1 MFKKV
6 LIANRGEI
14 AVRVIKTLRKMGIA
28 AVAVYSDA
36 DRFSKAVLMADEA
49 VRLGPAPASESYL
62 NVDAVIAACRQT
74 GAQAVHPGYGFLS
87 ENIGFAERLKAEG
100 ITFIGP
106 TPDNI
111 SAFGLKH
118 TARELAKASGVP
130 LLPGSG
136 LLDSREEALTAAEEI
151 GYPVMLKSTAGGG
164 GIGMQLCDTPDAL
177 AAAFDSVQR
186 TAKSSFGD
194 ARVYLE
200 RFVSKARHVEVQ
212 IFGDGKGRVIA
223 LGERDCSLQ
232 RRNQKVIEETPAPG
246 LSDTV
251 RQRLH
256 AAAVSLGQQ
265 VSYASAGTVEF
276 IYDPQRE
283 EFYFLEVNTRLQVEH
298 PVTEAVFGVDL
309 VEWMI
314 RQAAGEDV
322 LTGKENLVPK
332 GAAIEARVYAEMP
345 HAGFRP
351 SAGLL
356 TEVVFPEEVRVDGWV
371 ETGTEV
377 TPFYDPMLAKVI
389 VSGAD
394 RETAIAALSSAL
406 EETSLAGIETNL
418 DYLKAI
424 AASDLF
430 QSGDVATTALKDFEF
445 VPDVVEVIAPG
456 AQSSLQELPGRLG
469 LWHVGVPPSGPMD
482 ERSFRHANRLVGNHD
497 HTAALE
503 LTVSGPVL
511 KFFSDAVV
519 ALAGAEMPMK
529 LDGVPVPN
537 GEAISVAAGQTL
549 AIGSITGSGQ
559 RAYLAVSGGFDA
571 PVVMGSRATFGLGQF
586 GGNAT
591 GTLRAGHVLRLAR
604 KNQPD
609 VLPATEPAEL
619 SREWSVGV
627 LYGPHGAPDFF
638 QAKDIEILF
647 STEYEVHFNS
657 ARTGVRLIGP
667 APKWARTDGGEAG
680 LHPSNLHD
688 NAYAIGAIDFTGDMP
703 IILGPDGPSLGGF
716 VCPAVIARDEQW
728 KMGQFKPGDK
738 IRFHAMAR
746 EADEVLAV
754 GLVPLAPSSE
764 RVARSVPPSVLPD
777 ISPTRGEIRDAA
789 VSPQSSVEHDASAQT
804 SRGLAEGASLP
815 ISPLEGEMPGRA
827 EGGIARHSA
836 FGSPILAAND
846 TGPIPVVY
854 RRQGDD
860 NLLVE
865 YGPMQLDIGIRMR
878 VHLLMQAV
886 RAAKLTGL
894 IDLTPGIRSLQIHY
908 DSSML
913 SRTTLLGL
921 LGEIEKGLPPV
932 SAVKV
937 PSRTVWLPLSWNDP
951 QAELAMRKYQELVRP
966 NAPWCP
972 SNIEFIR
979 RINGLAD
986 EQAVKDTIFDAS
998 YLVMGLG
1005 DVYLGAPV
1013 ATPLDPRH
1021 RLVTTKY
1028 NPARTWTPENAVGI
1042 GGAYMCIYGME
1053 GPGGYQLFGRTIQVW
1068 NTWRQT
1074 SVFTKDKPWLLD
1086 FFDQI
1091 RFFPVSH
1098 EELKEARA
1106 AFPHGGYPIRI
1117 EEGTFSYADYEAEMA
1132 RNAESIGAF
1141 KRGQQA
1147 AFEAERQRWKDQG
1160 LDSFQVDEG
1169 TGPGLGGDIP
1179 EGCFGVESAV
1189 PGNVWKLLVEHGQ
1202 RVDAGETLAIIE
1214 SMKMEIT
1221 VTAHAPGRVRDVR
1234 AGPGRNVKAGDV
1246 LVVLEDV

>member
-6 LIANRGEI
+6 LVANRGEI
-14 AVRVIKTLRKMGIA
+14 AVRIIKTLQKMQIA
-28 AVAVYSDA
+28 SVAVYSDA
-36 DRFSKAVLMADEA
+36 DRFSQAVLMADEA
-49 VRLGPAPASESYL
+49 VRLGPAPAAESYL
-62 NVDAVIAACRQT
+62 DVEAVIAACRKT
-74 GAQAVHPGYGFLS
+74 GAEAVHPGYGFLS
-87 ENIGFAERLKAEG
+87 ENIGFAERLQKEG
-100 ITFIGP
+100 IVFIGP
-106 TPDNI
+106 TPENI

-118 TARELAKASGVP
+118 TARELAEKSGVP
-130 LLPGSG
+130 LLPGSK
-136 LLDSREEALTAAEEI
+136 LLETREEALTAAEAI

-164 GIGMQLCDTPDAL
+164 GIGMQLCDTPEAL
-177 AAAFDSVQR
+177 EAAFDSVQR
-186 TAKSSFGD
+186 TAKASFGD

-200 RFVSKARHVEVQ
+200 RFVAKARHVEVQ
-212 IFGDGKGRVIA
+212 IFGDGKGRVVA

-246 LSDTV
+246 LSHTV
-251 RQRLH
+251 RHRLH
-256 AAAVSLGQQ
+256 AAAVSLGQS
-265 VSYASAGTVEF
+265 VRYASAGTVEF
-276 IYDPQRE
+276 IYDAARE

-314 RQAAGEDV
+314 RQAVGEDV
-322 LTGKENLVPK
+322 LTGREQLVPK

-356 TEVVFPEEVRVDGWV
+356 TEVKFPTEARVDGWV

-377 TPFYDPMLAKVI
+377 SAFYDPMLAKII
-389 VSGAD
+389 VFGED
-394 RETAIAALSSAL
+394 RNMAIEALSSAL
-406 EETSLAGIETNL
+406 SQTSLCGIETNL

-430 QSGDVATTALKDFEF
+430 KSANVATTALKDFAF
-445 VPDVVEVIAPG
+445 SPDVVEVLTPG

-482 ERSFRHANRLVGNHD
+482 ERSFRNANRLVGNHD

-503 LTVSGPVL
+503 LTVSGPTL
-511 KFFSDAVV
+511 KFYSDAVV
-519 ALAGAEMPMK
+519 ALAGADMPMT
-529 LDGVPVPN
+529 LDGSPVMHETPFKVQ
-537 GEAISVAAGQTL
+537 SGQTL
-549 AIGSITGSGQ
+549 AIGSIKGAGQ

-571 PVVMGSRATFGLGQF
+571 PIIMGSRTTFGLGQF

-591 GTLRAGHVLRLAR
+591 GILRAGHVLRLAR
-604 KNQPD
+604 AEQMGTK
-609 VLPATEPAEL
+609 PADEPAQL
-619 SREWSVGV
+619 TRQWSVAV

-638 QAKDIEILF
+638 LDDDIATLF
-647 STEYEVHFNS
+647 STDYEVHFNS

-667 APKWARTDGGEAG
+667 APKWARADGGEAG

-716 VCPAVIARDEQW
+716 VCPAVIAREDLW
-728 KMGQFKPGDK
+728 KMGQFKPGDT
-738 IRFHAMAR
+738 IRFHPVNR
-746 EADEVLAV
+746 DEDKTLQRSHMPVGAV
-754 GLVPLAPSSE
+754 
-764 RVARSVPPSVLPD
+764 
-777 ISPTRGEIRDAA
+777 
-789 VSPQSSVEHDASAQT
+789 
-804 SRGLAEGASLP
+804 
-815 ISPLEGEMPGRA
+815 
-827 EGGIARHSA
+827 
-836 FGSPILAAND
+836 GSPILGSQSKG
-846 TGPIPVVY
+846 TVPVVY

-860 NLLVE
+860 NMLVE
-865 YGPMQLDIGIRMR
+865 YGAMQLDIGIRMR
-878 VHLLMQAV
+878 VHLLMEAV
-886 RAAKLTGL
+886 KATRLQGL

-908 DSSML
+908 DSTIL
-913 SRTTLLGL
+913 SRTRLLGIL
-921 LGEIEKGLPPV
+921 AEIEDSLPPA
-932 SAVKV
+932 SSVKV
-937 PSRTVWLPLSWNDP
+937 PSRTVWLPLSWDDP
-951 QAELAMRKYQELVRP
+951 DAQLAMRKYQELVRP

-986 EQAVKDTIFDAS
+986 EQAVKDTIFNAS

-1013 ATPLDPRH
+1013 ATPIDPRH

-1074 SVFTKDKPWLLD
+1074 DVFAKGKPWLLD

-1098 EELKEARA
+1098 DELTEARA
-1106 AFPHGGYPIRI
+1106 AFPHGGYPVRI
-1117 EEGTFSYADYEAEMA
+1117 DEGVFSYSDYETQMA
-1132 RNAESIGAF
+1132 ADAGNISQF
-1141 KRGQQA
+1141 KQQQQS
-1147 AFEAERQRWKDQG
+1147 AFEAERQRWKEQG
-1160 LDSFQVDEG
+1160 LDSFQVDE
-1169 TGPGLGGDIP
+1169 TGGASLGGDIP
-1179 EGCFGVESAV
+1179 EGCFGVETAV
-1189 PGNVWKLLVEHGQ
+1189 PGNVWKVLVETGQ
-1202 RVDAGETLAIIE
+1202 QVKAGATLAIIE
-1214 SMKMEIT
+1214 SMKMEIN
-1221 VTAHAPGRVRDVR
+1221 VTTHAAGRVRDLRV
-1234 AGPGRNVKAGDV
+1234 APGRNVKAGDV
-1246 LVVLEDV
+1246 LVVMENL

>member
-14 AVRVIKTLRKMGIA
+14 AVRIIKTLRRLGIA
-28 AVAVYSDA
+28 SVAVYSDA
-36 DRFSKAVLMADEA
+36 DRFALHVRQADEA
-49 VRLGPAPASESYL
+49 IRLGPAQASESYL
-62 NVDAVIAACRQT
+62 NVEAVIAACKET
-74 GAQAVHPGYGFLS
+74 GAEAVHPGYGFLS
-87 ENIGFAERLKAEG
+87 ENIGFAERLQAEG
-100 ITFIGP
+100 IAFIGP
-106 TPDNI
+106 TPENI
-111 SAFGLKH
+111 ASFGLKH
-118 TARELAKASGVP
+118 TARQLAADSGVP

-136 LLDSREEALTAAEEI
+136 LLDSAEDALSAAELI

-164 GIGMQLCDTPDAL
+164 GIGMQLCHDAASL
-177 AAAFDSVQR
+177 QAAFDTVQR
-186 TAKSSFGD
+186 TAKASFGD

-212 IFGDGKGRVIA
+212 IFGDGQGRVIA

-246 LSDTV
+246 LSDAV

-256 AAAVSLGQQ
+256 GAAVSLGQS
-265 VSYASAGTVEF
+265 VHYRSAGTVEF
-276 IYDPQRE
+276 IYDPARE

-298 PVTEAVFGVDL
+298 PVTEAVFGIDL

-314 RQAAGEDV
+314 RQAADEDV
-322 LTGKENLVPK
+322 LTGNEHLVPK
-332 GAAIEARVYAEMP
+332 GAAIEARIYAEMP
-345 HAGFRP
+345 HADFRP

-356 TEVVFPEEVRVDGWV
+356 TDVVFPKTARVDGWI

-377 TPFYDPMLAKVI
+377 TPYYDPMLAKLI
-389 VSGAD
+389 VSGKD
-394 RETAIAALSSAL
+394 REAAIAALQSAL
-406 EETSLAGIETNL
+406 SETSISGIETNL
-418 DYLKAI
+418 DYLSAI

-430 QSGDVATTALKDFEF
+430 ASGDVATTALKDFSF

-482 ERSFRHANRLVGNHD
+482 ARSFRHANRLVGNGD
-497 HTAALE
+497 DVAALE

-511 KFFSDAVV
+511 KFFSDVTV
-519 ALAGAEMPMK
+519 ALAGAEMAMT
-529 LDGVPVPN
+529 LDGAPVAHN
-537 GEAISVAAGQTL
+537 AAFTVKPGQVL
-549 AIGSITGSGQ
+549 AIGGISGPGQ
-559 RAYLAVSGGFDA
+559 RAYLAVSGGFAA
-571 PVVMGSRATFGLGQF
+571 PVVLGSRATFGLGQF

-591 GTLRAGHVLRLAR
+591 GALKVGHVLRLAR
-604 KNQPD
+604 SPQP
-609 VLPATEPAEL
+609 VAMPADAPPEL
-619 SREWSVGV
+619 TRAWSVGV
-627 LYGPHGAPDFF
+627 VYGPHGAPDFF
-638 QAKDIEILF
+638 LDSDIETLF
-647 STEYEVHFNS
+647 STDYEVHFNS

-667 APKWARTDGGEAG
+667 APTWARQDGGEAG

-688 NAYAIGAIDFTGDMP
+688 NPYAIGAIDFTGDMP

-728 KMGQFKPGDK
+728 KTGQFKPGDT
-738 IRFHAMAR
+738 IRFH
-746 EADEVLAV
+746 
-754 GLVPLAPSSE
+754 P
-764 RVARSVPPSVLPD
+764 VARDGD
-777 ISPTRGEIRDAA
+777 IAA
-789 VSPQSSVEHDASAQT
+789 VSGSVEQGMPPAPAQT
-804 SRGLAEGASLP
+804 RLP
-815 ISPLEGEMPGRA
+815 PDA
-827 EGGIARHSA
+827 
-836 FGSPILAAND
+836 GSPILSHTSN
-846 TGPIPVVY
+846 GPVSVTY

-865 YGPMQLDIGIRMR
+865 YGEMQLDIAIRMR

-886 RAAKLTGL
+886 KAAKLPGL

-908 DSSML
+908 DGASL
-913 SRTTLLGL
+913 SRTRLLGL
-921 LGEIEKGLPPV
+921 LNEIEASLPPAGDV
-932 SAVKV
+932 TV
-937 PSRTVWLPLSWNDP
+937 PSRTVYLPLSWNDP
-951 QAELAMRKYQELVRP
+951 EAELAMRKYQELVRP

-986 EQAVKDTIFDAS
+986 EQAVKDTIFNAR

-1053 GPGGYQLFGRTIQVW
+1053 GPGGYQLFGRTIQMW

-1074 SVFTKDKPWLLD
+1074 PVFTRDKPWLLD

-1098 EELKEARA
+1098 EELMEARA
-1106 AFPHGGYPIRI
+1106 TFPHGGYPIRI
-1117 EEGTFSYADYEAEMA
+1117 EDGAFSYASYAAELA
-1132 RNAESIGAF
+1132 ENAESIGTF
-1141 KRGQQA
+1141 KRQQQS

-1160 LDSFQVDEG
+1160 LDSFTADEDAS
-1169 TGPGLGGDIP
+1169 PSAAGDIP
-1179 EGCFGVESAV
+1179 DNCFGVESAV
-1189 PGNVWKLLVEHGQ
+1189 PGNLWKLLVEEGQ
-1202 RVDAGETLAIIE
+1202 SVAAGETIAIIE

-1221 VTAHAPGRVRDVR
+1221 VTAHAPGILRELR
-1234 AGPGRNVKAGDV
+1234 AIPGKTVKAGDV
-1246 LVVLEDV
+1246 IAVLQNL

>member
-14 AVRVIKTLRKMGIA
+14 AVRIIKTLQRLGIA
-28 AVAVYSDA
+28 SVAVYSDA
-36 DRFSKAVLMADEA
+36 DRFALHVRLADEA
-49 VRLGPAPASESYL
+49 IRLGPAAASESYL
-62 NVDAVIAACRQT
+62 NVEAVIAACKET
-74 GAQAVHPGYGFLS
+74 GAEAVHPGYGFLS

-100 ITFIGP
+100 IAFIGP
-106 TPDNI
+106 TPENI
-111 SAFGLKH
+111 ASFGLKH
-118 TARELAKASGVP
+118 TARQLAADSGVP
-130 LLPGSG
+130 LLPGSS
-136 LLDSREEALTAAEEI
+136 LLDSAEDALSAAELI

-164 GIGMQLCDTPDAL
+164 GIGMQLCHDAASL
-177 AAAFDSVQR
+177 QAAFDTVQR
-186 TAKSSFGD
+186 TAKASFGD

-212 IFGDGKGRVIA
+212 IFGDGQGRVIA

-246 LSDTV
+246 LSEVV

-256 AAAVSLGQQ
+256 EAAVSLGRS
-265 VSYASAGTVEF
+265 VNYRSAGTVEF
-276 IYDPQRE
+276 IYDPARQ

-298 PVTEAVFGVDL
+298 PVTEAVFGIDL

-314 RQAAGEDV
+314 RQAADEDV
-322 LTGKENLVPK
+322 LTGNEHLVPK
-332 GAAIEARVYAEMP
+332 GAAIEARIYAEMP
-345 HAGFRP
+345 HADFRP

-356 TEVVFPEEVRVDGWV
+356 TEVVFPKTARVDGWI

-377 TPFYDPMLAKVI
+377 TPYYDPMLAKLI
-389 VSGAD
+389 VSGSD
-394 RETAIAALSSAL
+394 RDAAIADLQSALS
-406 EETSLAGIETNL
+406 ETSISGIETNL
-418 DYLKAI
+418 DYLSAI

-430 QSGDVATTALKDFEF
+430 SSGDVATTALKDFSF

-482 ERSFRHANRLVGNHD
+482 ARSFRHANRLVGNGD
-497 HTAALE
+497 DMAALE

-511 KFFSDAVV
+511 KFFSDVTV
-519 ALAGAEMPMK
+519 ALAGAEMAMA
-529 LDGVPVPN
+529 LDGGPIAHNTAFTVK
-537 GEAISVAAGQTL
+537 AGQVL
-549 AIGSITGSGQ
+549 AIGRISGPGQ
-559 RAYLAVSGGFDA
+559 RAYLAVSGGFVA
-571 PVVMGSRATFGLGQF
+571 PVVLGSRATFGLGQF

-591 GTLRAGHVLRLAR
+591 GTLKVGHVLRLAR
-604 KNQPD
+604 RPQP
-609 VLPATEPAEL
+609 VAKPAEEPPEL
-619 SREWSVGV
+619 TREWSVGV
-627 LYGPHGAPDFF
+627 VYGPHGAPDFF
-638 QAKDIEILF
+638 LDSDIQTLF
-647 STEYEVHFNS
+647 STDYEVHFNS

-667 APKWARTDGGEAG
+667 APTWARQDGGEAG

-688 NAYAIGAIDFTGDMP
+688 NPYAIGAIDFTGDMP

-716 VCPAVIARDEQW
+716 VCPAVIAGDEQW
-728 KMGQFKPGDK
+728 KMGQFKPGDT
-738 IRFHAMAR
+738 IRFH
-746 EADEVLAV
+746 
-754 GLVPLAPSSE
+754 P
-764 RVARSVPPSVLPD
+764 VARD
-777 ISPTRGEIRDAA
+777 GGIAA
-789 VSPQSSVEHDASAQT
+789 ASGSVEHGVRPTPAQT
-804 SRGLAEGASLP
+804 RLP
-815 ISPLEGEMPGRA
+815 SDA
-827 EGGIARHSA
+827 
-836 FGSPILAAND
+836 GSPILSHNSN
-846 TGPIPVVY
+846 GPVSVTY

-865 YGPMQLDIGIRMR
+865 YGEMQLDIAIRMR

-886 RAAKLTGL
+886 KAAKLPGL

-908 DSSML
+908 DGASL
-913 SRTTLLGL
+913 SRTRLLGL
-921 LGEIEKGLPPV
+921 LSEIEASLPPV
-932 SAVKV
+932 EDVTV
-937 PSRTVWLPLSWNDP
+937 PSRTVYLPLSWNDP
-951 QAELAMRKYQELVRP
+951 EAELAMRKYQELVRP

-986 EQAVKDTIFDAS
+986 EQAVKDTIFNAR

-1053 GPGGYQLFGRTIQVW
+1053 GPGGYQLFGRTIQMW

-1074 SVFTKDKPWLLD
+1074 PVFTRDKPWLLD

-1098 EELKEARA
+1098 EDLMEARA

-1117 EEGTFSYADYEAEMA
+1117 EDGAFSYASYAADLVE
-1132 RNAESIGAF
+1132 NAESIGAF
-1141 KRGQQA
+1141 KCQQQA

-1160 LDSFQVDEG
+1160 LDSFTADEAEHP
-1169 TGPGLGGDIP
+1169 GPSGEIP
-1179 EGCFGVESAV
+1179 DNCFGVESAV
-1189 PGNVWKLLVEHGQ
+1189 PGNLWKLLVAEGQ
-1202 RVDAGETLAIIE
+1202 SVAAGETIAIIE
-1214 SMKMEIT
+1214 SMKMEIA
-1221 VTAHAPGRVRDVR
+1221 VTAHAPGILRELR
-1234 AGPGRNVKAGDV
+1234 AIPGKTIKAGDV
-1246 LVVLEDV
+1246 IAVLQNL

>member
-1 MFKKV
+1 MFQKV

-14 AVRVIKTLRKMGIA
+14 AVRVIRTLKQMGIA
-28 AVAVYSDA
+28 SVAVYSDA
-36 DRFSKAVLMADEA
+36 DRFSKAVLLADEA
-49 VRLGPAPASESYL
+49 VRLGPAPASGSYL
-62 NVDAVIAACRQT
+62 NVEAVIAACRQT

-100 ITFIGP
+100 IIFIGP
-106 TPDNI
+106 SPQNI
-111 SAFGLKH
+111 ADFGLKH
-118 TARELAKASGVP
+118 TARELARASGVP
-130 LLPGSG
+130 LLPGSD
-136 LLDSREEALTAAEEI
+136 LLADREAALMAAVEI

-164 GIGMQLCDTPDAL
+164 GIGMQLCDTPESL

-246 LSDTV
+246 LSDQV
-251 RQRLH
+251 RAKLH
-256 AAAVSLGQQ
+256 AAAVALGRQ
-265 VSYASAGTVEF
+265 VNYTSAGTVEF
-276 IYDPQRE
+276 IYDPTRA

-298 PVTEAVFGVDL
+298 PVTEAVFGIDL

-322 LTGKENLVPK
+322 LTGKEDLKPK

-345 HAGFRP
+345 HVGFRP

-356 TEVVFPEEVRVDGWV
+356 TEVVFPDDVRVDGWV

-394 RETAIAALSSAL
+394 RKSAIAALSSAL
-406 EETSLAGIETNL
+406 GKTSLCGIETNL

-430 QSGDVATTALKDFEF
+430 LSGDVATTALKDFDF

-482 ERSFRHANRLVGNHD
+482 GRSFRHANRLVGNHD

-511 KFFSDAVV
+511 KFFSDTVV
-519 ALAGAEMPMK
+519 ALAGAVMPMAV
-529 LDGVPVPN
+529 DGKPVPHD
-537 GEAISVAAGQTL
+537 AAVVVTAGQTL
-549 AIGSITGSGQ
+549 TIGSISGAGQ
-559 RAYLAVSGGFDA
+559 RAYLAVAGGFDA
-571 PVVMGSRATFGLGQF
+571 PLVLGSRATFGLGQF

-604 KNQPD
+604 AEQAD
-609 VLPATEPAEL
+609 VKSADQPAEL
-619 SREWSVGV
+619 TREWSVGV
-627 LYGPHGAPDFF
+627 IYGPHGAPDFF
-638 QAKDIEILF
+638 LPEDIETLF
-647 STEYEVHFNS
+647 STDYEVHFNS

-667 APKWARTDGGEAG
+667 APKWARQDGGEAG

-728 KMGQFKPGDK
+728 KMGQFKPGDR
-738 IRFHAMAR
+738 IRFHAVSR
-746 EADEVLAV
+746 DADLPVA
-754 GLVPLAPSSE
+754 APS
-764 RVARSVPPSVLPD
+764 
-777 ISPTRGEIRDAA
+777 
-789 VSPQSSVEHDASAQT
+789 VS
-804 SRGLAEGASLP
+804 RLGLDT
-815 ISPLEGEMPGRA
+815 
-827 EGGIARHSA
+827 
-836 FGSPILAAND
+836 GSPILASSVD
-846 TGPIPVVY
+846 GPVPVVY

-860 NLLVE
+860 NLLIE
-865 YGPMQLDIGIRMR
+865 YGEMQLDIAIRMR

-886 RAAKLTGL
+886 QSARLPGL

-908 DSSML
+908 DGTTL
-913 SRTTLLGL
+913 SRAKLLGQL
-921 LGEIEKGLPPV
+921 MEIEQNLPPV
-932 SAVKV
+932 SEVKV

-951 QAELAMRKYQELVRP
+951 EAELAMRKYQELVRP

-979 RINGLAD
+979 RINGLKD
-986 EQAVKDTIFDAS
+986 EQAVKDTIFNAS

-1068 NTWRQT
+1068 NTWRET
-1074 SVFTKDKPWLLD
+1074 PVFQKGKPWLLD

-1098 EELKEARA
+1098 EELMEARA

-1117 EEGTFSYADYEAEMA
+1117 EEGEFSYADYEADLA
-1132 RNAESIGAF
+1132 RNAESIQAF
-1141 KRGQQA
+1141 KQGQQA
-1147 AFEAERQRWKDQG
+1147 AFEAERRRWKDEG
-1160 LDSFQVDEG
+1160 LDSFVTDEG
-1169 TGPGLGGDIP
+1169 TGPGLDGDIP

-1189 PGNVWKLLVEHGQ
+1189 PGNVWKLLVEEGQ
-1202 RVDAGETLAIIE
+1202 TVKAGDTLAIIE
-1214 SMKMEIT
+1214 SMKMEIN
-1221 VTAHAPGRVRDVR
+1221 VTAHAAGTVRDVR

-1246 LVVLEDV
+1246 LVVLEEAA